1 MVAST
6 HNLNQKKR
14 TPAGKRKA
22 RFLAVFLSVL
32 LAAALLPG
40 CGSQQE
46 EEQQAE
52 LTVHTETEDTFSTT
66 VMIGVSE
73 YSTANLTQDGK
84 QLIENAILY
93 LLGVNMPT
101 GIDTIET
108 HQSSI
113 INHKFIHNGMLF
125 IQAGDLLFD
134 VTGRRISR

>member
-66 VMIGVSE
+66 VMIGVS
-73 YSTANLTQDGK
+73 D
-84 QLIENAILY
+84 
-93 LLGVNMPT
+93 
-101 GIDTIET
+101 DTP
-108 HQSSI
+108 
-113 INHKFIHNGMLF
+113 
-125 IQAGDLLFD
+125 D
-134 VTGRRISR
+134 VTALLEALPDT